1 MISNTKKQVDSRLR
15 RHFRGLF
22 SDHLLEGGGQFCQFQ
37 VTKHG
42 GDSLS
47 PRFAA
52 GRTRAANPEM
62 NSLITS
68 EGCSPST
75 SMTGRSGRGGF
86 LPENL
91 VTLRAMTG
99 GSHALRSGSEL
110 NPATVIEQ

>member
-1 MISNTKKQVDSRLR
+1 MRLLSQSACNRDMTLNTKKPVDSGLK
-15 RHFRGLF
+15 RHYRGLF

-37 VTKHG
+37 VSKHG

-75 SMTGRSGRGGF
+75 SMTGH
-86 LPENL
+86 P
-91 VTLRAMTG
+91 TG
-99 GSHALRSGSEL
+99 GLSPGKLDNTKGYDRR
-110 NPATVIEQ
+110 